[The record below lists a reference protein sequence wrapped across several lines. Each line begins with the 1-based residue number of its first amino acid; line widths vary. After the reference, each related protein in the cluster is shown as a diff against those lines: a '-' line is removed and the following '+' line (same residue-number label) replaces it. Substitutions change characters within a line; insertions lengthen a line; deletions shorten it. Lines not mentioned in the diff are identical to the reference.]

1 MSGGGKPRT
10 EDNDLVFCMS
20 NVMTHS
26 PANNSGVW
34 LQFENYCRDL
44 VQTNP
49 PHHLLG
55 LLANQR

>member
-1 MSGGGKPRT
+1 
-10 EDNDLVFCMS
+10 MS